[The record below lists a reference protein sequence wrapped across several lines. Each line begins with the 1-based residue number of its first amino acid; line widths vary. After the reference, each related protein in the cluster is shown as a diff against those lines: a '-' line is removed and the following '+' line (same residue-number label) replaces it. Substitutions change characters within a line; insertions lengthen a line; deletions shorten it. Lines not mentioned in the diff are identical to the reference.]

1 MYLGS
6 WKIDDYVPI
15 PVTTHKFSTG
25 AAFAP
30 TVLTYSIYE
39 DGGTTGIAKNV
50 DMTPASPF
58 DGVVGFYLARPQ
70 LTAAAG
76 FEKGKNYTVLIK
88 ATVDSVAAITAHTFQ
103 IEAEVDSNSVS
114 GTVPTVTA
122 VTNGVT
128 LADDAITSAKFDEST
143 AFPVK
148 SADTGATQIARVG
161 ADSDTLETLSDEIAA
176 VKAETEAII
185 EDTGTTLDIAIT
197 NGFDGTSLTAVQTAI
212 TDDLDE
218 IKGTGWSDENLTII
232 DANIDS
238 ILEDTGT
245 TLTNEIPAAV
255 IEYNLGSS
263 PADSLGKYI
272 EDILEDTGTTL
283 DGIVDGIS
291 ESAVN
296 IYQDTQGLVSA
307 LTVVDGIVDDI
318 LEDTGTTLD
327 GKLDTIDGIVD
338 DIKAE
343 TDTHPTAGE
352 IWANAKRT
360 LTYPAGS
367 STVPEI
373 GDPVEIYRDTTV
385 IYNFEGIGDISAYDD
400 TTDDKIWITFKTDL
414 DQLDSQALIQILALG
429 PGAASPGADTLLYI
443 NGVDV
448 SVSNPDDGTLVF
460 TDKVAGNGTM
470 TLKPAVA
477 SLLPI
482 ITEFDIYFD
491 IKGLLHDTGVVTRLS
506 TGTAKIIG
514 TSTRTI
520 T

>member
-1 MYLGS
+1 
-6 WKIDDYVPI
+6 
-15 PVTTHKFSTG
+15 
-25 AAFAP
+25 
-30 TVLTYSIYE
+30 VLTYSIYE
-39 DGGTTGIAKNV
+39 DGGTTGLAEDV

-76 FEKGKNYTVLIK
+76 FEKGKNYTVLVK
-88 ATVDSVAAITAHTFQ
+88 ATVDSVATITAHTFQ

-114 GTVPTVTA
+114 GTVATV
-122 VTNGVT
+122 
-128 LADDAITSAKFDEST
+128 
-143 AFPVK
+143 
-148 SADTGATQIARVG
+148 
-161 ADSDTLETLSDEIAA
+161 
-176 VKAETEAII
+176 
-185 EDTGTTLDIAIT
+185 
-197 NGFDGTSLTAVQTAI
+197 
-212 TDDLDE
+212 
-218 IKGTGWSDENLTII
+218 
-232 DANIDS
+232 
-238 ILEDTGT
+238 T
-245 TLTNEIPAAV
+245 TLTNLPAIPTDWLTAAGV
-255 IEYNLGSS
+255 K
-263 PADSLGKYI
+263 ADAVTKIQTDLA
-272 EDILEDTGTTL
+272 LEATL
-283 DGIVDGIS
+283 
-291 ESAVN
+291 A
-296 IYQDTQGLVSA
+296 T
-307 LTVVDGIVDDI
+307 VDGIVDSI

-338 DIKAE
+338 DILEDTGDNGVVVADDGISSTSIANSAITSAMFATDAIKADAIKADAVTKIQSGLATAAALE
-343 TDTHPTAGE
+343 TIDNFLDTEVAAILADTNELQTDLADGGRLDLLIDSILEDTGTTLPATLETIDNFLDTEVAAILADTNELQTDWVNGGRLDLIVDAINTETASHPTAGE
-352 IWANAKRT
+352 IWAHSERT

-400 TTDDKIWITFKTDL
+400 TTNDKIWITFKTNL

-429 PGAASPGADTLLYI
+429 PGAESPGVDTLLYI
-443 NGVDV
+443 NRTDV
-448 SVSNPDDGTLVF
+448 STSNPDDGTLVF

-470 TLKPAVA
+470 RLEAAVA

-506 TGTAKIIG
+506 TGTAEIIG